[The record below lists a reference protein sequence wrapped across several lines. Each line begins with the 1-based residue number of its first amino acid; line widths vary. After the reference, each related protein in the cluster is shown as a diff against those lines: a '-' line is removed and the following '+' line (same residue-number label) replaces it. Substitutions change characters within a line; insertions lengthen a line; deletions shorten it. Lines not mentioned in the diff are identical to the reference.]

1 MKRKLGQK
9 FIIEAKPGAAGNI
22 GTQEVARAEPD
33 GYTLLV
39 AATNNYV
46 INQFLFPITFEP
58 RARWA
63 QIARISDVPLVMF
76 SNPQAPAK
84 TMKEFI
90 AYAKANPGKLA

>member
-22 GTQEVARAEPD
+22 GTQEVSRAEPD

-46 INQFLFPITFEP
+46 INQFVMQMTFDP
-58 RARWA
+58 TTPLAA
-63 QIARISDVPLVMF
+63 IARVSDVPLVIF
-76 SNPQAPAK
+76 SNPEVPARS
-84 TMKEFI
+84 MKEMI
-90 AYAKANPGKLA
+90 DYARANPGKLA